1 MTWDASLFAAN
12 STIVIALN
20 YYNTTS
26 TMAWTSD
33 TLPVQQ
39 SFVAVQMQSSWLQGY
54 KSNNLTFEAISY
66 TAKSPQGAATP
77 LTGPTI
83 VLTTSHL
90 PAPPPTQLPSKESM
104 MIALPIAL
112 GCCAFIVLGLFFG
125 MRKHRIL
132 GVGSVYGR
140 RGRGY
145 GERKSRRQRLGI
157 QKGAIRLEERE
168 VPQEPRYADADEITP
183 APRTTEQRW
192 QPQTNHRREESL
204 GSLVDDDESNAF
216 RRELRAQQGAGR

>member
-1 MTWDASLFAAN
+1 
-12 STIVIALN
+12 
-20 YYNTTS
+20 
-26 TMAWTSD
+26 MAWTSE

-39 SFVAVQMQSSWLQGY
+39 SFVTVQMQSSWLQGY

-66 TAKSPQGAATP
+66 TAKSSQGAATP
-77 LTGPTI
+77 LIGPTI

-90 PAPPPTQLPSKESM
+90 PAPPPAQLPSKASL
-104 MIALPIAL
+104 MIALPVAL

-145 GERKSRRQRLGI
+145 GERKSRRQRLGV
-157 QKGAIRLEERE
+157 QKAAIRLEERE
-168 VPQEPRYADADEITP
+168 VPPEPLYTDADEITP
-183 APRTTEQRW
+183 APRPTEQTW
-192 QPQTNHRREESL
+192 QLPTNHRREESL
-204 GSLVDDDESNAF
+204 GSLADDNEPNAF
-216 RRELRAQQGAGR
+216 RRELSAQQKTGR

>member
-1 MTWDASLFAAN
+1 
-12 STIVIALN
+12 
-20 YYNTTS
+20 
-26 TMAWTSD
+26 
-33 TLPVQQ
+33 
-39 SFVAVQMQSSWLQGY
+39 
-54 KSNNLTFEAISY
+54 
-66 TAKSPQGAATP
+66 
-77 LTGPTI
+77 
-83 VLTTSHL
+83 
-90 PAPPPTQLPSKESM
+90 

-145 GERKSRRQRLGI
+145 GERKSRRQRLAV

-168 VPQEPRYADADEITP
+168 VPQEPRYADADADADEITP

-192 QPQTNHRREESL
+192 QPPANHRREESL
-204 GSLVDDDESNAF
+204 GSLVDGDESNAF
-216 RRELRAQQGAGR
+216 RRELRAQQRAGR